1 MVNPEVRDAELTAEE
16 LVDAVG
22 ELPADD
28 EDRVEEDK
36 MTSVS

>member
-1 MVNPEVRDAELTAEE
+1 MNPEVKDAELTAEE

-22 ELPADD
+22 ELPATD
-28 EDRVEEDK
+28 ENKAEEDK

>member
-1 MVNPEVRDAELTAEE
+1 VNPEVKDAELTAEE

-22 ELPADD
+22 ELPATD
-28 EDRVEEDK
+28 ENNVEEDK

>member
-1 MVNPEVRDAELTAEE
+1 VNPEVKDAELTAEE

-22 ELPADD
+22 ELPATD
-28 EDRVEEDK
+28 ENKVEEDK

>member
-1 MVNPEVRDAELTAEE
+1 VNPDVKDAELTAEE

-22 ELPADD
+22 ELPPTD
-28 EDRVEEDK
+28 EERVEEDK